1 MLRSGAL
8 PVNGARRYEP
18 RTNHVCAVAMGLRA
32 SSVYDFATHH
42 TANAVSKGTADWI
55 AHYEDAARLTFAAG
69 KYLRWAFGA
78 AKAIDAQAE
87 ARCRE
92 ALTPLRSTGT

>member
-8 PVNGARRYEP
+8 EPPVNGTSP
-18 RTNHVCAVAMGLRA
+18 NHVCAVAMGLHA
-32 SSVYDFATHH
+32 SSIYDFATHA
-42 TANAVSKGTADWI
+42 TAKAVSKGTAAFI

-69 KYLRWAFGA
+69 KYLRWVFGA

-87 ARCRE
+87 TRCRE
-92 ALTPLRSTGT
+92 ALVPLRSTGT